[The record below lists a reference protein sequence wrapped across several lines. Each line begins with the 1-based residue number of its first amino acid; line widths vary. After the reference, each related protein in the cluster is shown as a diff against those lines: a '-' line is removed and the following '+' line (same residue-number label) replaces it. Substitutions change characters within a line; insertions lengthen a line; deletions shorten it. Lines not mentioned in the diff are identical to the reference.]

1 MPNKPYAYYSYFSF
15 KILKLLLIFFVPNA
29 DIYLKLQD
37 IMYIINVSTYTNGSL
52 SCCEDY

>member
-1 MPNKPYAYYSYFSF
+1 MPNNSYAYYSYFSF